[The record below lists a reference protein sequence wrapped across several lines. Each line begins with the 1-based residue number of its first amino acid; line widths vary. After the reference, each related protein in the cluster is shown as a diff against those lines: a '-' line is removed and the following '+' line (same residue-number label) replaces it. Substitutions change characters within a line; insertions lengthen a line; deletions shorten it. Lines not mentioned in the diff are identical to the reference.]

1 MRLPLKPRSLSQ
13 VARAE
18 EMKVSMSFVQG
29 SRPARE
35 HRSYHLGFAQWP
47 AGTTA
52 LAFEIWVALAVS
64 LYAAFALELNSAASA
79 GTGLLILVGP
89 TQGMVLSKAIYRII
103 GTLFG
108 AVFAIIVTSLFS
120 QDRTMLIA
128 VFSVYMACLVAI
140 GTLLRDFRAY
150 GCILAGYTV
159 ALISITD
166 VDTPTAAFTAML
178 DRVAV
183 ILLAVLVLAFVSAI
197 FATQQSARS
206 LQSKLRLATKDI
218 VAMALATLDQRV
230 PPDPSQCVAMS
241 ARLMPLRSEISFATP
256 ELLDG
261 RARAKGARSALL
273 GLFEAISAIQAV
285 GLGLRN
291 TSVASS
297 IVDEAISIV
306 RAAIVAR
313 RPEKWLADI
322 DAVAE
327 RAMEGEARSID
338 EAYVL
343 DRCKFMIEVFRDIR
357 DGLLSNRIGRI
368 PRRSVSL
375 PVHQDYIAAVLN
387 GVRIGLAAGIV
398 GLLAV
403 LSGLP
408 GASLMIVGTI
418 VFVALGSVLHD
429 PLAMG
434 RAALLMTPAVI
445 ITGTIYDFLIF
456 PNISDYPLFIISL
469 SPVVTMTCW
478 LIKTGKGPMGI
489 FYGVQSISLL
499 SPANVQ
505 ALDPTLFVDTA
516 AFLVAGSICIFF
528 TLLLIVPVDPAL
540 RRLRLALAVGRDL
553 RRALVDENRL
563 DQPRASLHYDRLSQ
577 FSSWRHGEPVTRAR
591 LNVMRRLSDLGN
603 LSLAVRRSWRALD
616 QARIAVDPVIDAK
629 ARQILP
635 TLSPVELLDLSRT
648 YLAAA
653 AQLDRSKRVD
663 LIHAAAALYGTAVLT
678 TSEMRLLRR
687 LKLLRYHSQGI

>member
-1 MRLPLKPRSLSQ
+1 
-13 VARAE
+13 
-18 EMKVSMSFVQG
+18 MKMSTTAIQEG
-29 SRPARE
+29 ATRGE
-35 HRSYHLGFAQWP
+35 HRSYHPVSAQWP

-64 LYAAFALELNSAASA
+64 YYVAFTLELNSAASA

-89 TQGMVLSKAIYRII
+89 TQGMVLSKAIYRIG

-108 AVFAIIVTSLFS
+108 AVFAIILTSLFS

-140 GTLLRDFRAY
+140 ATLLRDFRAY

-159 ALISITD
+159 ALISIAD
-166 VDTPTAAFTAML
+166 VDAPTATFTAML

-197 FATQQSARS
+197 FATAESARS

-241 ARLMPLRSEISFATP
+241 TRLMPLRSEIGFATP

-261 RARAKGARSALL
+261 WARAKGARSALL

-291 TSVASS
+291 MSAASS
-297 IVDEAISIV
+297 TVDDAISIM
-306 RAAIVAR
+306 RKAIVAQ
-313 RPEKWLADI
+313 RPEKRLADI
-322 DAVAE
+322 DALTHQ
-327 RAMEGEARSID
+327 AMEARALTID

-357 DGLLSNRIGRI
+357 DGLLSSRVGRL

-387 GVRIGLAAGIV
+387 GLRVGLAVGIV
-398 GLLAV
+398 GMLAV

-408 GASLMIVGTI
+408 GANLMILGTI
-418 VFVALGSVLHD
+418 VFVSLGSVLHD

-469 SPVVTMTCW
+469 APVVTMTCW

-505 ALDPTLFVDTA
+505 TLDPTAFVDTA
-516 AFLVAGSICIFF
+516 AFLVAASACIFF
-528 TLLLIVPVDPAL
+528 SLLLIVPVDPAL
-540 RRLRLALAVGRDL
+540 RRLRLALAVGRTL
-553 RRALVDENRL
+553 RRALADENRL
-563 DQPRASLHYDRLSQ
+563 NQPKASLHYDRLSQ
-577 FSSWRHGEPVTRAR
+577 LSSWQHGEAVTPAR
-591 LNVMRRLSDLGN
+591 RNVVRRLSDLGN
-603 LSLAVRRSWRALD
+603 LGFAVRRSWRALD
-616 QARIAVDPVIDAK
+616 QARIAIDPAIDAK

-635 TLSPVELLDLSRT
+635 TLSPMEILDLSRT

-653 AQLDRSKRVD
+653 AGLERSKRLD
-663 LIHAAAALYGTAVLT
+663 LVHAAAALYGTAVLT
-678 TSEMRLLRR
+678 TSEMRLLRH
-687 LKLLRYHSQGI
+687 LKLLRYYQ

>member
-1 MRLPLKPRSLSQ
+1 
-13 VARAE
+13 
-18 EMKVSMSFVQG
+18 MKVSMAFVQG

-52 LAFEIWVALAVS
+52 LTFEIWVALAVS

-166 VDTPTAAFTAML
+166 VDAPTAAFTAML

-313 RPEKWLADI
+313 RPEKWLAGI
-322 DAVAE
+322 DALAE

-357 DGLLSNRIGRI
+357 DGLLSNRSGRI

-445 ITGTIYDFLIF
+445 ITGTVYDFLIF

-505 ALDPTLFVDTA
+505 TLDPTVFVDTA

-528 TLLLIVPVDPAL
+528 SLLLIVPVDPAL

-577 FSSWRHGEPVTRAR
+577 FSSWRHGEPVTHAR

-653 AQLDRSKRVD
+653 AELDRSKRLD

>member
-1 MRLPLKPRSLSQ
+1 MKMSTAAILKGPTRGERRFYQL
-13 VARAE
+13 
-18 EMKVSMSFVQG
+18 G
-29 SRPARE
+29 S
-35 HRSYHLGFAQWP
+35 AQWP

-64 LYAAFALELNSAASA
+64 YYIAFILELNSAASA

-89 TQGMVLSKAIYRII
+89 THGMVLSKAIYRIA

-108 AVFAIIVTSLFS
+108 AVFAIILTSLFS

-140 GTLLRDFRAY
+140 ATLLRDFRAY

-159 ALISITD
+159 ALISIAD
-166 VDTPTAAFTAML
+166 VDAPTAAFAAML

-197 FATQQSARS
+197 FATAESARS
-206 LQSKLRLATKDI
+206 LQAKLRLATRDI

-241 ARLMPLRSEISFATP
+241 ARLMPLRSEIGFATP

-261 RARAKGARSALL
+261 WALAKGARSVLL
-273 GLFEAISAIQAV
+273 GLFEAITAIQAL

-291 TSVASS
+291 MSAASS
-297 IVDEAISIV
+297 IVDDAISIM
-306 RAAIVAR
+306 RAAIVAQ
-313 RPEKWLADI
+313 RPEKRLYDI
-322 DAVAE
+322 DALTQQ
-327 RAMEGEARSID
+327 AMEAQALSID

-357 DGLLSNRIGRI
+357 DGLLSSRVGRL
-368 PRRSVSL
+368 PQRFVRL

-387 GVRIGLAAGIV
+387 GLRVGLAVGIV

-408 GASLMIVGTI
+408 GANLMVLGTI

-445 ITGTIYDFLIF
+445 VTGTIYDFLIF

-469 SPVVTMTCW
+469 APVVTMTCW

-499 SPANVQ
+499 SPTNVQ
-505 ALDPTLFVDTA
+505 TLDPTTFVDTA
-516 AFLVAGSICIFF
+516 AFLVAGSVCIFF
-528 TLLLIVPVDPAL
+528 SLLLIVPVDPTM
-540 RRLRLALAVGRDL
+540 RRLRLALAVGRTL
-553 RRALVDENRL
+553 RRALADGNRL
-563 DQPRASLHYDRLSQ
+563 DQPKASLLYDRLSQ
-577 FSSWRHGEPVTRAR
+577 FSSWQHGELVTPAR
-591 LNVMRRLSDLGN
+591 RNVMRRLSDLGN
-603 LSLAVRRSWRALD
+603 LSFAVWRSWRALD
-616 QARIAVDPVIDAK
+616 QARNAVDPAIDAK
-629 ARQILP
+629 ARQVLP
-635 TLSPVELLDLSRT
+635 TLSPVEILDLSRT

-653 AQLDRSKRVD
+653 AGLDRSKRLD
-663 LIHAAAALYGTAVLT
+663 LVHAAAALYGTAVLT
-678 TSEMRLLRR
+678 TSEMRLLRH
-687 LKLLRYHSQGI
+687 LKLLRYQL

>member
-1 MRLPLKPRSLSQ
+1 
-13 VARAE
+13 
-18 EMKVSMSFVQG
+18 MKMSTAVIEKN
-29 SRPARE
+29 STERE
-35 HRSYHLGFAQWP
+35 HRSHHLGFAPWP

-52 LAFEIWVALAVS
+52 LAFQIWVALAVS
-64 LYAAFALELNSAASA
+64 YYIAFALELNSAASV

-89 TQGMVLSKAIYRII
+89 TQGMVLSKAIYRVA

-108 AVFAIIVTSLFS
+108 ALAAIILTSLFP

-128 VFSVYMACLVAI
+128 VFSVYMACLVTIA
-140 GTLLRDFRAY
+140 TLLRDFRAY

-159 ALISITD
+159 ALISIAD
-166 VDTPTAAFTAML
+166 VDAPTAAFTAML

-197 FATQQSARS
+197 FATAESARS
-206 LQSKLRLATKDI
+206 LQSKLRAATKDI

-241 ARLMPLRSEISFATP
+241 ARLMPLRSEIGFATP

-261 RARAKGARSALL
+261 WARAKGARSALL
-273 GLFEAISAIQAV
+273 GLFEAVSAIQAV

-291 TSVASS
+291 MSVASS
-297 IVDEAISIV
+297 TVDNAIFIM
-306 RAAIVAR
+306 RAAIVAQ
-313 RPEKWLADI
+313 RPEKRLADI
-322 DAVAE
+322 DALTHQ
-327 RAMEGEARSID
+327 AMEAGALSID

-343 DRCKFMIEVFRDIR
+343 DRCKFMIEVFSDVR
-357 DGLLSNRIGRI
+357 DGLLSSRIGRL

-387 GVRIGLAAGIV
+387 GLRVRLAV
-398 GLLAV
+398 GLVGLPAV

-408 GASLMIVGTI
+408 GANSMILGTI
-418 VFVALGSVLHD
+418 VFVSLGSVLHD

-434 RAALLMTPAVI
+434 KAAILMTPAVI
-445 ITGTIYDFLIF
+445 ITCTIYDLLIF

-469 SPVVTMTCW
+469 APVVTLTCW
-478 LIKTGKGPMGI
+478 LIKTGIGPMGI

-505 ALDPTLFVDTA
+505 TLNPTTFVDTE

-528 TLLLIVPVDPAL
+528 SLLLIVPVDPAL
-540 RRLRLALAVGRDL
+540 RRLRLALAVRRTL
-553 RRALVDENRL
+553 RGALADENPL
-563 DQPRASLHYDRLSQ
+563 NQPKASLHYDRLIQ
-577 FSSWRHGEPVTRAR
+577 FSSWQNGEAVTPAR
-591 LNVMRRLSDLGN
+591 RNVMKRLSDLGN
-603 LSLAVRRSWRALD
+603 LSLAVRRSWKALD
-616 QARIAVDPVIDAK
+616 QARIAVDPAIDAK

-635 TLSPVELLDLSRT
+635 TLSPVEILDLSRT

-653 AQLDRSKRVD
+653 AGLDRSKRLD

-678 TSEMRLLRR
+678 TSEMRLLRH
-687 LKLLRYHSQGI
+687 LELLRYQL

>member
-1 MRLPLKPRSLSQ
+1 
-13 VARAE
+13 
-18 EMKVSMSFVQG
+18 MKMSTAAIQKGPTRGERRFYQ
-29 SRPARE
+29 
-35 HRSYHLGFAQWP
+35 LGFAQWP

-64 LYAAFALELNSAASA
+64 YYIAFVLELNSAASA

-89 TQGMVLSKAIYRII
+89 TQGMVLSKAIYRVA

-108 AVFAIIVTSLFS
+108 ALAAIILTSLFP

-128 VFSVYMACLVAI
+128 VFAVYMACLVAI
-140 GTLLRDFRAY
+140 ATLLRDFRAY

-159 ALISITD
+159 ALISIAEID
-166 VDTPTAAFTAML
+166 VPTATFTAML

-183 ILLAVLVLAFVSAI
+183 ILLAVLALAFVSAI
-197 FATQQSARS
+197 FATAESARS

-218 VAMALATLDQRV
+218 VAMALATLDRRI

-241 ARLMPLRSEISFATP
+241 ARLMPLRSEIGFATP

-261 RARAKGARSALL
+261 LARAKGARSALL
-273 GLFEAISAIQAV
+273 GLFEAIFAVQGV

-291 TSVASS
+291 MCAGSS
-297 IVDEAISIV
+297 AVDDAISIMRV
-306 RAAIVAR
+306 AIVSQH
-313 RPEKWLADI
+313 PEKRLADLE
-322 DAVAE
+322 ALMHQ
-327 RAMEGEARSID
+327 AMEAEALSID

-357 DGLLSNRIGRI
+357 DGLLSSRVGRL
-368 PRRSVSL
+368 PQRSVGL

-387 GVRIGLAAGIV
+387 GLRVGLAVGIV
-398 GLLAV
+398 GFLAV

-408 GASLMIVGTI
+408 GANLMILGTI
-418 VFVALGSVLHD
+418 VFVSLGSVLHD

-469 SPVVTMTCW
+469 APVVTMTCW

-505 ALDPTLFVDTA
+505 KLDPTAFVDTV
-516 AFLVAGSICIFF
+516 AFLVAGSVCIFVS
-528 TLLLIVPVDPAL
+528 LLLIVPVDPAL
-540 RRLRLALAVGRDL
+540 RRLRLALAVGRTL
-553 RRALVDENRL
+553 RRTLADENRL
-563 DQPRASLHYDRLSQ
+563 NQPKARRHLYRLSQ
-577 FSSWRHGEPVTRAR
+577 LSSWQHGAAVTPAR
-591 LNVMRRLSDLGN
+591 RNVMSRLSDLGN
-603 LSLAVRRSWRALD
+603 LGFAVRRSWRALD
-616 QARIAVDPVIDAK
+616 QARIAIDPAIDAK

-635 TLSPVELLDLSRT
+635 TLSPMEILDLSRT

-653 AQLDRSKRVD
+653 AGLERSKRLD
-663 LIHAAAALYGTAVLT
+663 LVHAAAALYGTAVLT
-678 TSEMRLLRR
+678 TSEMRLLRH
-687 LKLLRYHSQGI
+687 LKLLRYYQ

>member
-1 MRLPLKPRSLSQ
+1 MKMSTAVIQKNPR
-13 VARAE
+13 E
-18 EMKVSMSFVQG
+18 
-29 SRPARE
+29 RE
-35 HRSYHLGFAQWP
+35 HRSYLLRFAPWP

-52 LAFEIWVALAVS
+52 LAFEIWVALAVT
-64 LYAAFALELNSAASA
+64 LYIAFALELRSAASA

-89 TQGMVLSKAIYRII
+89 TQGMVLSKAIYRIA

-108 AVFAIIVTSLFS
+108 AVFAISLTSLFS

-140 GTLLRDFRAY
+140 ATLLRDFRAY

-159 ALISITD
+159 ALISIAD
-166 VDTPTAAFTAML
+166 IDAPTASFTAML

-197 FATQQSARS
+197 FATAESARS

-218 VAMALATLDQRV
+218 VAMALATLDRRA

-241 ARLMPLRSEISFATP
+241 ARLMPLRSEIGFATP

-261 RARAKGARSALL
+261 WARAKGARSALL

-285 GLGLRN
+285 GLGLRSMS
-291 TSVASS
+291 TASS
-297 IVDEAISIV
+297 TVDHAISV
-306 RAAIVAR
+306 MCAAVVAQH
-313 RPEKWLADI
+313 PEKRLPDI
-322 DAVAE
+322 DALTH
-327 RAMEGEARSID
+327 RAMDAEALTID

-343 DRCKFMIEVFRDIR
+343 DRCKVMIEVFRDIR
-357 DGLLSNRIGRI
+357 DGLLSSRVGRL
-368 PRRSVSL
+368 PRRSVNL

-387 GVRIGLAAGIV
+387 GLRVGLAVGIV
-398 GLLAV
+398 ALLGV

-408 GASLMIVGTI
+408 GANLMILGTI
-418 VFVALGSVLHD
+418 VFVSLGSVLHD

-469 SPVVTMTCW
+469 APVVTVTCW

-505 ALDPTLFVDTA
+505 TLDPATFVDTV
-516 AFLVAGSICIFF
+516 AFLVDGSVCIFF
-528 TLLLIVPVDPAL
+528 SLLLIAPVDPAL
-540 RRLRLALAVGRDL
+540 RRLRLALATGRTL
-553 RRALVDENRL
+553 REALVDKNSL
-563 DQPRASLHYDRLSQ
+563 NQPKASLHYDRLSQ
-577 FSSWRHGEPVTRAR
+577 CSSWQYGEPVTPAR
-591 LNVMRRLSDLGN
+591 RNGMRRLSDLGN
-603 LSLAVRRSWRALD
+603 LSFAVRRSWRALD
-616 QARIAVDPVIDAK
+616 RARNAVDPAIDAK

-635 TLSPVELLDLSRT
+635 TLSPVEILDLSRT

-653 AQLDRSKRVD
+653 AGLDRSKRLD
-663 LIHAAAALYGTAVLT
+663 LVHAAAALYGTAVLT
-678 TSEMRLLRR
+678 TSEMRLLRH

>member
-1 MRLPLKPRSLSQ
+1 MATAAIQ
-13 VARAE
+13 NGAI
-18 EMKVSMSFVQG
+18 MG
-29 SRPARE
+29 E
-35 HRSYHLGFAQWP
+35 HRSYRPGFAQWP

-64 LYAAFALELNSAASA
+64 YYVAFELELNAAASA

-89 TQGMVLSKAIYRII
+89 TQGMVLSKAIYRVV

-108 AVFAIIVTSLFS
+108 ALVAIILTSLFP

-128 VFSVYMACLVAI
+128 VFFVYMACLVAI
-140 GTLLRDFRAY
+140 ATLLRDFRAY

-159 ALISITD
+159 ALISIAD
-166 VDTPTAAFTAML
+166 VDAPTATFTGML

-183 ILLAVLVLAFVSAI
+183 ILLAVLVLAFVSAV
-197 FATQQSARS
+197 FATAESARS

-218 VAMALATLDQRV
+218 VAMALATLDRRV

-241 ARLMPLRSEISFATP
+241 ARLMPLRSEIGFATP

-261 RARAKGARSALL
+261 WARAKGARSALL
-273 GLFEAISAIQAV
+273 GLFEAISAIQGL

-291 TSVASS
+291 MSTASS
-297 IVDEAISIV
+297 TVDHAISIM
-306 RAAIVAR
+306 RAAIVAQH
-313 RPEKWLADI
+313 PEKRLAEI
-322 DAVAE
+322 DALTHQ
-327 RAMEGEARSID
+327 AMEAEALSID

-343 DRCKFMIEVFRDIR
+343 DRCKFMIEVFRDVR
-357 DGLLSNRIGRI
+357 DGLLSNRVGRI
-368 PRRSVSL
+368 PRRFVSL

-387 GVRIGLAAGIV
+387 GLRVGLAVGIV

-408 GASLMIVGTI
+408 GANLMILGTI
-418 VFVALGSVLHD
+418 VFVSLGSVLHD

-469 SPVVTMTCW
+469 APVVTITCW

-505 ALDPTLFVDTA
+505 TLDPTAFVDTV
-516 AFLVAGSICIFF
+516 AFLVAGSVCIFF
-528 TLLLIVPVDPAL
+528 SLLLIVPVDPAQ
-540 RRLRLALAVGRDL
+540 RRLRLALAVGRAL
-553 RRALVDENRL
+553 RRALADENRL

-577 FSSWRHGEPVTRAR
+577 FSSWQHSEVITPAR
-591 LNVMRRLSDLGN
+591 RNVMKRLSDLGN
-603 LSLAVRRSWRALD
+603 LSFAVRRSWRALD
-616 QARIAVDPVIDAK
+616 QARSAIDPAIDAK

-635 TLSPVELLDLSRT
+635 TLSPREILDLSRT

-653 AQLDRSKRVD
+653 AGFERSKRLD
-663 LIHAAAALYGTAVLT
+663 LVHAAAALYGTAVLT
-678 TSEMRLLRR
+678 TSEMRLLGH

>member
-1 MRLPLKPRSLSQ
+1 
-13 VARAE
+13 
-18 EMKVSMSFVQG
+18 MKILTAVIQKNPTERG
-29 SRPARE
+29 
-35 HRSYHLGFAQWP
+35 HRSYQPGFAQWP

-64 LYAAFALELNSAASA
+64 YYIAFILELNSAAGA

-89 TQGMVLSKAIYRII
+89 TQGMVLSKAIYRVA

-108 AVFAIIVTSLFS
+108 AVFAIILTSLFS

-140 GTLLRDFRAY
+140 ATLLRDFRAY

-159 ALISITD
+159 ALISIAD
-166 VDTPTAAFTAML
+166 VDAPTATFTAML

-183 ILLAVLVLAFVSAI
+183 ILLAVLVLAFVSAV
-197 FATQQSARS
+197 FATAESARS
-206 LQSKLRLATKDI
+206 LQSKLRAATKDI
-218 VAMALATLDQRV
+218 VAMALATLDRRT

-241 ARLMPLRSEISFATP
+241 ARLMPLRSEIGFATP

-261 RARAKGARSALL
+261 WARAKGARSALL
-273 GLFEAISAIQAV
+273 GLFEAISAIQAI

-291 TSVASS
+291 MSAASS
-297 IVDEAISIV
+297 TVDSAISIV
-306 RAAIVAR
+306 HGAIVSQ
-313 RPEKWLADI
+313 RPEKRLADI
-322 DAVAE
+322 DAVTQQ
-327 RAMEGEARSID
+327 AMEAESLSID

-343 DRCKFMIEVFRDIR
+343 DRCKFMIEVFSDIR
-357 DGLLSNRIGRI
+357 DGLLSNRVGQL
-368 PRRSVSL
+368 PRRSASL

-387 GVRIGLAAGIV
+387 GLRVGLAAGIV

-408 GASLMIVGTI
+408 GASLMILGTI
-418 VFVALGSVLHD
+418 VFVSLGSVLHD

-434 RAALLMTPAVI
+434 RAAILMTPAVI

-469 SPVVTMTCW
+469 APVVTVTCW

-505 ALDPTLFVDTA
+505 ALDPTTFVDTA
-516 AFLVAGSICIFF
+516 AFLVAGSVCIFF
-528 TLLLIVPVDPAL
+528 SLLLIVPVDPAL
-540 RRLRLALAVGRDL
+540 RRLRLALAVGRAL
-553 RRALVDENRL
+553 RAALAGENRL
-563 DQPRASLHYDRLSQ
+563 NQPKESLQYDRLIQ
-577 FSSWRHGEPVTRAR
+577 FSSWQNGEAVTPAR
-591 LNVMRRLSDLGN
+591 RNVMKRLSDLGN
-603 LSLAVRRSWRALD
+603 LSLAVRRSWKALD
-616 QARIAVDPVIDAK
+616 QARTAVDPAIDAK

-635 TLSPVELLDLSRT
+635 TLSPVEILDLSRT

-653 AQLDRSKRVD
+653 AGLDRSKRLD

-678 TSEMRLLRR
+678 TSEMRLLRH
-687 LKLLRYHSQGI
+687 LKLLRHRL

>member
-1 MRLPLKPRSLSQ
+1 MFP
-13 VARAE
+13 
-18 EMKVSMSFVQG
+18 EMKMAPAAIKKNTTRGENHSF
-29 SRPARE
+29 
-35 HRSYHLGFAQWP
+35 HLGFARWP

-52 LAFEIWVALAVS
+52 LAFEIWLALAVA
-64 LYAAFALELNSAASA
+64 YYVAFALELNSAAGV

-89 TQGMVLSKAIYRII
+89 TQCMVLSKAIYRIA

-108 AVFAIIVTSLFS
+108 ALIALIVTSLFS

-128 VFSVYMACLVAI
+128 VFSVYMGCLVAI
-140 GTLLRDFRAY
+140 PTLLRDFPAY

-159 ALISITD
+159 RLISIAD
-166 VDTPTAAFTAML
+166 VDAPTATFTAML

-197 FATQQSARS
+197 LATAESERS

-218 VAMALATLDQRV
+218 VAMALAALDQRV

-241 ARLMPLRSEISFATP
+241 ARLMPLRSEIGFATP

-261 RARAKGARSALL
+261 WARAKGARSALL
-273 GLFEAISAIQAV
+273 GLFEAISAIQAL

-291 TSVASS
+291 MSAASS
-297 IVDEAISIV
+297 TIDEAISIM
-306 RAAIVAR
+306 RAAIVAQ
-313 RPEKWLADI
+313 RPEKRLSDI
-322 DAVAE
+322 DALTHQ
-327 RAMEGEARSID
+327 AMEAQALSID

-357 DGLLSNRIGRI
+357 DGLLSSRVGRL
-368 PRRSVSL
+368 PRRVVSV
-375 PVHQDYIAAVLN
+375 PVHQDYVAAVLN
-387 GVRIGLAAGIV
+387 GLRVGLAVGIV

-408 GASLMIVGTI
+408 GANLMILGTI

-456 PNISDYPLFIISL
+456 QNISAYPFFIISL
-469 SPVVTMTCW
+469 APVVTATCW

-505 ALDPTLFVDTA
+505 TLDPTAFVDTV
-516 AFLVAGSICIFF
+516 AFLVAGSVCIFVS
-528 TLLLIVPVDPAL
+528 LLLIVPVDPAL
-540 RRLRLALAVGRDL
+540 RRLRLALAVGRTL
-553 RRALVDENRL
+553 RGALVDGNRL
-563 DQPRASLHYDRLSQ
+563 NQPKASLHYDRLSQ
-577 FSSWRHGEPVTRAR
+577 FSSWQHGEPVTPAR
-591 LNVMRRLSDLGN
+591 RNVMKRLSDLGH

-616 QARIAVDPVIDAK
+616 QARIAVDPIIDAR

-635 TLSPVELLDLSRT
+635 TLSVVEILDLSRA

-653 AQLDRSKRVD
+653 GGLDRSNRPD
-663 LIHAAAALYGTAVLT
+663 LVHAASALYGI
-678 TSEMRLLRR
+678 R
-687 LKLLRYHSQGI
+687 

>member
-1 MRLPLKPRSLSQ
+1 LKPRSLSQ
-13 VARAE
+13 VGRAE
-18 EMKVSMSFVQG
+18 EMKVSTAFVQE

-89 TQGMVLSKAIYRII
+89 TQGMVLSKAIYRIL

-166 VDTPTAAFTAML
+166 VDAPTAAFTAML

-183 ILLAVLVLAFVSAI
+183 FLLAVLVLAFVSAM
-197 FATQQSARS
+197 FATAQSARS

-261 RARAKGARSALL
+261 WARAKGARSALL

-291 TSVASS
+291 TSGASS
-297 IVDEAISIV
+297 IVDEAISIM

-313 RPEKWLADI
+313 RPEKWLAQI
-322 DAVAE
+322 DAFTD
-327 RAMEGEARSID
+327 RA
-338 EAYVL
+338 
-343 DRCKFMIEVFRDIR
+343 K
-357 DGLLSNRIGRI
+357 
-368 PRRSVSL
+368 
-375 PVHQDYIAAVLN
+375 
-387 GVRIGLAAGIV
+387 
-398 GLLAV
+398 
-403 LSGLP
+403 
-408 GASLMIVGTI
+408 
-418 VFVALGSVLHD
+418 
-429 PLAMG
+429 
-434 RAALLMTPAVI
+434 
-445 ITGTIYDFLIF
+445 
-456 PNISDYPLFIISL
+456 
-469 SPVVTMTCW
+469 
-478 LIKTGKGPMGI
+478 
-489 FYGVQSISLL
+489 QS
-499 SPANVQ
+499 
-505 ALDPTLFVDTA
+505 
-516 AFLVAGSICIFF
+516 C
-528 TLLLIVPVDPAL
+528 
-540 RRLRLALAVGRDL
+540 
-553 RRALVDENRL
+553 
-563 DQPRASLHYDRLSQ
+563 
-577 FSSWRHGEPVTRAR
+577 
-591 LNVMRRLSDLGN
+591 
-603 LSLAVRRSWRALD
+603 
-616 QARIAVDPVIDAK
+616 
-629 ARQILP
+629 
-635 TLSPVELLDLSRT
+635 
-648 YLAAA
+648 
-653 AQLDRSKRVD
+653 
-663 LIHAAAALYGTAVLT
+663 
-678 TSEMRLLRR
+678 
-687 LKLLRYHSQGI
+687 

>member
-1 MRLPLKPRSLSQ
+1 MLITKSRRKQ
-13 VARAE
+13 
-18 EMKVSMSFVQG
+18 MKMLTAAIQKS
-29 SRPARE
+29 PTERE
-35 HRSYHLGFAQWP
+35 HRSYHPGLVQWP

-64 LYAAFALELNSAASA
+64 YYVAFILELNAAASA

-89 TQGMVLSKAIYRII
+89 TQGMVLSKAIYRIA

-108 AVFAIIVTSLFS
+108 AVFAIILTSLFS

-140 GTLLRDFRAY
+140 ATLLRDFRAY

-159 ALISITD
+159 ALISIAD
-166 VDTPTAAFTAML
+166 VDAPTATFTAML

-197 FATQQSARS
+197 FATAESARS
-206 LQSKLRLATKDI
+206 LQSKLRVATKDI
-218 VAMALATLDQRV
+218 VAMALTTLDRRA

-261 RARAKGARSALL
+261 WARAKGARSALL
-273 GLFEAISAIQAV
+273 GLFEAISAVQAT

-291 TSVASS
+291 MSAVSS
-297 IVDEAISIV
+297 TVDSAISIV
-306 RAAIVAR
+306 RAAIVAQ
-313 RPEKWLADI
+313 RPEKRLADI
-322 DAVAE
+322 DVLTLQ
-327 RAMEGEARSID
+327 AMEAESLSID

-343 DRCKFMIEVFRDIR
+343 DRCKFMIEVFSDIR
-357 DGLLSNRIGRI
+357 DGLLSSRVGRL
-368 PRRSVSL
+368 PRRFVSL

-387 GVRIGLAAGIV
+387 GLRVGLAAGIV

-408 GASLMIVGTI
+408 GASLMILGTI
-418 VFVALGSVLHD
+418 VFVSLGSVLHD

-434 RAALLMTPAVI
+434 RAAILMTPAVI

-469 SPVVTMTCW
+469 APVVTVTCW

-505 ALDPTLFVDTA
+505 TLDPTTFVDTA
-516 AFLVAGSICIFF
+516 VFLVAGSVCIFF
-528 TLLLIVPVDPAL
+528 SLLLIVPVDPAL
-540 RRLRLALAVGRDL
+540 RRLRLALAVGRTL
-553 RRALVDENRL
+553 RGALAEENRL
-563 DQPRASLHYDRLSQ
+563 NQPKASLHYDRLIQ
-577 FSSWRHGEPVTRAR
+577 FSSWQNGEAVTPAR
-591 LNVMRRLSDLGN
+591 RNVIKRLSDLGN
-603 LSLAVRRSWRALD
+603 LSVAVRRSWKALD
-616 QARIAVDPVIDAK
+616 QARIAVDPAIDAK

-635 TLSPVELLDLSRT
+635 TLSPLELLDHSRT

-653 AQLDRSKRVD
+653 AGLDRSKRLD

-678 TSEMRLLRR
+678 TSEMRLLRH
-687 LKLLRYHSQGI
+687 LKLLRYQL

>member
-1 MRLPLKPRSLSQ
+1 
-13 VARAE
+13 
-18 EMKVSMSFVQG
+18 MSTAAIQKDPSSGERIFYQ
-29 SRPARE
+29 
-35 HRSYHLGFAQWP
+35 LGFAQWP

-52 LAFEIWVALAVS
+52 LVFEIWTALAVA
-64 LYAAFALELNSAASA
+64 YYVGFELELNSAAGV

-89 TQGMVLSKAIYRII
+89 TQGMVLSKAIYRIV

-108 AVFAIIVTSLFS
+108 AVFAIILTSVFS

-128 VFSVYMACLVAI
+128 VFSVYMACLVAA

-159 ALISITD
+159 ALISIAD
-166 VDTPTAAFTAML
+166 VDAPTATFTAML

-197 FATQQSARS
+197 FATAESARS

-218 VAMALATLDQRV
+218 VALALATLDQRV

-241 ARLMPLRSEISFATP
+241 ARLMPLRSEIGFATP

-261 RARAKGARSALL
+261 WARAKGARSALL

-291 TSVASS
+291 MPAASS
-297 IVDEAISIV
+297 TVDNAISIV
-306 RAAIVAR
+306 RAAIVAQ
-313 RPEKWLADI
+313 RPEKRLADI
-322 DAVAE
+322 DALTH
-327 RAMEGEARSID
+327 RAMEAGVLNIE

-357 DGLLSNRIGRI
+357 DGLLSSRVGRL

-387 GVRIGLAAGIV
+387 GLRVGLAVGIV

-408 GASLMIVGTI
+408 GANLMILGTI
-418 VFVALGSVLHD
+418 VFVSLGSVLHD

-445 ITGTIYDFLIF
+445 VTGTIYDFLIF
-456 PNISDYPLFIISL
+456 PSISEYPLFIISL
-469 SPVVTMTCW
+469 APVVTITCW
-478 LIKTGKGPMGI
+478 LIKTGRGPMGV

-505 ALDPTLFVDTA
+505 TLDPTTFVDTA
-516 AFLVAGSICIFF
+516 AFLVAGSVCIFF
-528 TLLLIVPVDPAL
+528 SLLLIVPVDPGL
-540 RRLRLALAVGRDL
+540 RRLRLALAVGRTL
-553 RRALVDENRL
+553 RRALVGEDRL
-563 DQPRASLHYDRLSQ
+563 NQPKASLHYDRLSQ
-577 FSSWRHGEPVTRAR
+577 FSSWQHGQPVTIAR
-591 LNVMRRLSDLGN
+591 RNVMRRLSDLGN
-603 LSLAVRRSWRALD
+603 LSFAVRRSWGALD
-616 QARIAVDPVIDAK
+616 QARNAVDPATDAK
-629 ARQILP
+629 ARSILP
-635 TLSPVELLDLSRT
+635 ALSPVEILDLSRT

-653 AQLDRSKRVD
+653 AGLDRSKRLD
-663 LIHAAAALYGTAVLT
+663 LVYAAAALYGTAVLT
-678 TSEMRLLRR
+678 TSEIRLLRH
-687 LKLLRYHSQGI
+687 LKLLRYHS

>member
-1 MRLPLKPRSLSQ
+1 MPITKSRQKQ
-13 VARAE
+13 
-18 EMKVSMSFVQG
+18 MKMLTGVIQKN
-29 SRPARE
+29 PTERE
-35 HRSYHLGFAQWP
+35 HRSYQPGFAQWP
-47 AGTTA
+47 VGTTA

-64 LYAAFALELNSAASA
+64 YYIAFILELNSAAGA

-89 TQGMVLSKAIYRII
+89 TQGMVLSKAIYRIV

-108 AVFAIIVTSLFS
+108 AAFAIILTSLFS

-140 GTLLRDFRAY
+140 ATLLRDFRGY

-159 ALISITD
+159 ALISIAD
-166 VDTPTAAFTAML
+166 VDAPTATFTAML

-197 FATQQSARS
+197 FATAESARS
-206 LQSKLRLATKDI
+206 LQSKLRVATKDI
-218 VAMALATLDQRV
+218 VAMALATLDRRS

-241 ARLMPLRSEISFATP
+241 ARLMPLRSEIGFATP

-261 RARAKGARSALL
+261 WARAKGARSALL
-273 GLFEAISAIQAV
+273 GLFEAISAIQAI

-291 TSVASS
+291 VSAASS
-297 IVDEAISIV
+297 TLDSAISIV
-306 RAAIVAR
+306 RAAIIAQH
-313 RPEKWLADI
+313 PEKRLADI
-322 DAVAE
+322 DALTHQ
-327 RAMEGEARSID
+327 AMEAESLSID

-343 DRCKFMIEVFRDIR
+343 DRCKFMIEVFSDIR
-357 DGLLSNRIGRI
+357 DGLLSSRVGRL
-368 PRRSVSL
+368 PRRSASL
-375 PVHQDYIAAVLN
+375 PVHQDYIAAILN
-387 GVRIGLAAGIV
+387 GLRVGLAVGIV

-408 GASLMIVGTI
+408 GANLMILGTI
-418 VFVALGSVLHD
+418 VFVSLGSVLHD

-469 SPVVTMTCW
+469 APVVAMTCW

-505 ALDPTLFVDTA
+505 TLDPTAFLDTT

-528 TLLLIVPVDPAL
+528 SLLLIAPVDPAL
-540 RRLRLALAVGRDL
+540 RRLRLALAIGRTL

-577 FSSWRHGEPVTRAR
+577 FSSWQNGGPVTPAR
-591 LNVMRRLSDLGN
+591 RNVMRRLSDLGN
-603 LSLAVRRSWRALD
+603 LSFVVRRSWRALD
-616 QARIAVDPVIDAK
+616 QARTAVDPAIDAK

-635 TLSPVELLDLSRT
+635 TLSPVEILDLSRI
-648 YLAAA
+648 YLVAAA
-653 AQLDRSKRVD
+653 GLDRSKRLD
-663 LIHAAAALYGTAVLT
+663 LVHAAAALYGTAVLT
-678 TSEMRLLRR
+678 TSEMRLLRH
-687 LKLLRYHSQGI
+687 LKLLR

>member
-1 MRLPLKPRSLSQ
+1 
-13 VARAE
+13 
-18 EMKVSMSFVQG
+18 MKMSTAVIQKN
-29 SRPARE
+29 PTERE
-35 HRSYHLGFAQWP
+35 HRSYRPGFAQWP

-64 LYAAFALELNSAASA
+64 YYIAFILELNSAASV

-89 TQGMVLSKAIYRII
+89 TQGMVLSKAVYRIA

-108 AVFAIIVTSLFS
+108 AVFAIILTSLFS

-140 GTLLRDFRAY
+140 ATLLRDFRAY

-159 ALISITD
+159 ALISIAD
-166 VDTPTAAFTAML
+166 VDAPTAAFTGML
-178 DRVAV
+178 DRIAA
-183 ILLAVLVLAFVSAI
+183 ILLAVLVLAFVSAA
-197 FATQQSARS
+197 FATAEAARS

-218 VAMALATLDQRV
+218 VAMAVATLDRRV
-230 PPDPSQCVAMS
+230 PPDPSQCVAAMS
-241 ARLMPLRSEISFATP
+241 ARLTPLRSEIGFATP

-261 RARAKGARSALL
+261 WARAKGARSALL
-273 GLFEAISAIQAV
+273 GLFEAISAIQAL

-291 TSVASS
+291 VSAASS
-297 IVDEAISIV
+297 TVDSAIAIT
-306 RAAIVAR
+306 RAAIIAQH
-313 RPEKWLADI
+313 PEKRLADI
-322 DAVAE
+322 DALTHQ
-327 RAMEGEARSID
+327 AMEAEALSIE

-343 DRCKFMIEVFRDIR
+343 DRCKFVIEVFCDIR
-357 DGLLSNRIGRI
+357 DGLLSNRVGRL
-368 PRRSVSL
+368 PRRFVSV
-375 PVHQDYIAAVLN
+375 PVHQDYTAAVIN
-387 GVRIGLAAGIV
+387 GLRVGLAVGIV

-408 GASLMIVGTI
+408 GANLMVLGTI

-434 RAALLMTPAVI
+434 RAALFMTPAVI

-469 SPVVTMTCW
+469 LPVVTITCW

-505 ALDPTLFVDTA
+505 TLDPTAFLDTV
-516 AFLVAGSICIFF
+516 AFLVAGSVCIFIS
-528 TLLLIVPVDPAL
+528 LLLIVPVDPAL
-540 RRLRLALAVGRDL
+540 RRLRLALAMGRTL
-553 RRALVDENRL
+553 RRVLADENRL

-577 FSSWRHGEPVTRAR
+577 FSSWQNGGPVTPAR
-591 LNVMRRLSDLGN
+591 RNVMRRLSDLGN
-603 LSLAVRRSWRALD
+603 LSFVVQRSWRALD
-616 QARIAVDPVIDAK
+616 QARTAVDPAIDAK

-635 TLSPVELLDLSRT
+635 TLSPVEILDLSRI
-648 YLAAA
+648 YLVAAA
-653 AQLDRSKRVD
+653 GLDRSKRLALV
-663 LIHAAAALYGTAVLT
+663 HAAAALYGTAVLT
-678 TSEMRLLRR
+678 TSEMRLLRH
-687 LKLLRYHSQGI
+687 LKLLR

>member
-1 MRLPLKPRSLSQ
+1 
-13 VARAE
+13 
-18 EMKVSMSFVQG
+18 MKMLAAVIQKN
-29 SRPARE
+29 PTERE
-35 HRSYHLGFAQWP
+35 HRSHQPGLAHWP

-64 LYAAFALELNSAASA
+64 YYIAFILELNSAAGA

-89 TQGMVLSKAIYRII
+89 TQGMVLSKAIYRIV

-108 AVFAIIVTSLFS
+108 AAFAIILTSLFS

-159 ALISITD
+159 ALISIAD
-166 VDTPTAAFTAML
+166 VDAPTATFTAML

-197 FATQQSARS
+197 FATAESAQS
-206 LQSKLRLATKDI
+206 LQSELRVATKDI
-218 VAMALATLDQRV
+218 VTMALATLDRRA

-241 ARLMPLRSEISFATP
+241 ARLMPLRSEIGFATP

-261 RARAKGARSALL
+261 WARAKGARSALL

-285 GLGLRN
+285 GLGLYN
-291 TSVASS
+291 MSAASS
-297 IVDEAISIV
+297 TVDRAISIV
-306 RAAIVAR
+306 RAAIVAQR
-313 RPEKWLADI
+313 TEKRLTDI
-322 DAVAE
+322 DALMQE
-327 RAMEGEARSID
+327 AMEAESLSID

-343 DRCKFMIEVFRDIR
+343 DRCKFMIEVFSDIR
-357 DGLLSNRIGRI
+357 DGLLSSRVGRL

-387 GVRIGLAAGIV
+387 GLRVGLAVGIV
-398 GLLAV
+398 GVLAV

-408 GASLMIVGTI
+408 GASLMVLGTI
-418 VFVALGSVLHD
+418 VFVSLGSVLHD

-434 RAALLMTPAVI
+434 RAAIVMTAPVI

-456 PNISDYPLFIISL
+456 PNINDYPLFIVSL
-469 SPVVTMTCW
+469 APVVTMTCW

-499 SPANVQ
+499 SPTNVQ
-505 ALDPTLFVDTA
+505 TLDPTTFVDTA
-516 AFLVAGSICIFF
+516 VFLAAGSVCIFVS
-528 TLLLIVPVDPAL
+528 LLLIVPTDPAL
-540 RRLRLALAVGRDL
+540 RRLRLALAVGRTL
-553 RRALVDENRL
+553 RGALADGNRL
-563 DQPRASLHYDRLSQ
+563 NQPKASLYYDRLIQ
-577 FSSWRHGEPVTRAR
+577 FSSWQNGKPVTPAR
-591 LNVMRRLSDLGN
+591 RNVMRRLSDLGN
-603 LSLAVRRSWRALD
+603 LSFAVRRSWRALD
-616 QARIAVDPVIDAK
+616 QARSSIDPAIDAK

-635 TLSPVELLDLSRT
+635 TLSPMELLDISRS
-648 YLAAA
+648 YLTAAA
-653 AQLDRSKRVD
+653 GLERSKRRD
-663 LIHAAAALYGTAVLT
+663 LVHAAAALYGIAVLT
-678 TSEMRLLRR
+678 TSEMRLLRH
-687 LKLLRYHSQGI
+687 LKLLRYQL